1 MNESGPRSPARLLAP
16 LALVVFALAVAVV
29 VLSSSVGDD
38 GDGGTDAS
46 ADRTGTSAQTT
57 TSSTTTT
64 TPQRATYTVKT
75 GDTLGLIAE
84 KTGVSVERLQEL
96 NPELDPQALLSGQKI
111 NLRE

>member
-29 VLSSSVGDD
+29 VLSSSVADD